1 MTRLRVAAV
10 AARVNRLVN
19 AGSDP
24 NRSTSRRLTLPQA
37 CNKLLIVVRM
47 RESSPVKWRSG
58 GYARIL
64 LLVVV
69 VLIGSERQARAYTD
83 PGTGAMIWQMLV
95 AGFLG
100 AAFYFRRFTTWFKNK
115 GRKD

>member
-1 MTRLRVAAV
+1 
-10 AARVNRLVN
+10 
-19 AGSDP
+19 
-24 NRSTSRRLTLPQA
+24 
-37 CNKLLIVVRM
+37 M
-47 RESSPVKWRSG
+47 RESPPVRRFN
-58 GYARIL
+58 GYGRTL
-64 LLVVV
+64 LLV
-69 VLIGSERQARAYTD
+69 LIVMIGTERQAQAYTD

>member
-1 MTRLRVAAV
+1 M
-10 AARVNRLVN
+10 
-19 AGSDP
+19 
-24 NRSTSRRLTLPQA
+24 
-37 CNKLLIVVRM
+37 
-47 RESSPVKWRSG
+47 
-58 GYARIL
+58 